1 MMIPLSTEAC
11 IARYGNLSTSPDG
24 GLYWKNAPDWIRPL
38 PVPDKIV
45 LRNYLGKPVYR
56 IFCNTDMHGP
66 LSAAFSALVAC
77 GAHLELDTFD
87 GAFHVRWVRGLPGVP
102 SFHSFAVAID
112 FNAKQNPMGKE
123 GVWTPK
129 FLECMKLAGF
139 DYGGNFRTRPDPMHF
154 SLREIPDG
162 RSNKA
167 V

>member
-1 MMIPLSTEAC
+1 MMIQLSTEAC

-38 PVPDKIV
+38 PVPGNIV

-87 GAFHVRWVRGLPGVP
+87 GCFHVRWIRGMPGVP
-102 SFHSFAVAID
+102 SFHSFGVAID
-112 FNAKQNPMGKE
+112 FNAGLNQLGGRGKWS
-123 GVWTPK
+123 GQ
-129 FLECMKLAGF
+129 FINCMKSAGF
-139 DYGGNFRTRPDPMHF
+139 VYGGEFSKRPDPMHWEL
-154 SLREIPDG
+154 SKIP
-162 RSNKA
+162 A
-167 V
+167 